1 MIYVSDYQAQYNA
14 WLAKTNP
21 SPFLQG
27 FTYPVVSVSDDKSDA
42 VEVCGDAT
50 DAAHGA
56 SDFTPSAPAGSA
68 K

>member
-27 FTYPVVSVSDDKSDA
+27 FTYPVVSVSDDKSDPPDDRGG
-42 VEVCGDAT
+42 ESG
-50 DAAHGA
+50 AAH
-56 SDFTPSAPAGSA
+56 STSSFTPSAPASSA
-68 K
+68 M

>member
-21 SPFLQG
+21 SPLLQG
-27 FTYPVVSVSDDKSDA
+27 FTYPVVSVSDDKSGPPH
-42 VEVCGDAT
+42 VRGDESGT
-50 DAAHGA
+50 AHGA
-56 SDFTPSAPAGSA
+56 SSFTPTGSA